1 MTATEDET
9 KAIRDDIA
17 WAETG
22 PWTEITAEVEARV
35 AEREAAFDRWLRKVQ
50 ADAWRVG
57 FDQSSGMDRGYDS
70 RPGVYKSTD
79 MAHEIDHWN
88 PYTGTGY
95 VDPYGDE
102 HIDDC
107 D

>member
-35 AEREAAFDRWLRKVQ
+35 AKRASQFDRWLKQVQ
-50 ADAWRVG
+50 ADAWDVG
-57 FDQSSGMDRGYDS
+57 YQRGLRDEMLDITH
-70 RPGVYKSTD
+70 GAD
-79 MAHEIDHWN
+79 N
-88 PYTGTGY
+88 PYRE
-95 VDPYGDE
+95 DE
-102 HIDDC
+102 A
-107 D
+107 